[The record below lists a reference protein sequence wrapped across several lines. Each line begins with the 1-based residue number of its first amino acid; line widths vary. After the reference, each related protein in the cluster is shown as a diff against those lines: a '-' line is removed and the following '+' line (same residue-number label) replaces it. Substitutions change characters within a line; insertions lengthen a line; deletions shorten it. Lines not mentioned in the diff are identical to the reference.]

1 MNRHSKIL
9 LGPAKSTCPQTLDR
23 LATAD
28 ILPGTLV
35 NIASDKF
42 AAIAAANSK
51 AGVQL
56 YVASEN
62 WCNGSQVSDTNK
74 ANETMFAYRPMSG
87 VIYAGLLKTGEN
99 VADLDTPLAI
109 SDTAGVFKVGTVGT
123 DHIVAYA
130 REIFNN
136 TTGESQ
142 LISFS
147 WAQE

>member
-62 WCNGSQVSDTNK
+62 FQSVPKIAKLGIK
-74 ANETMFAYRPMSG
+74 
-87 VIYAGLLKTGEN
+87 
-99 VADLDTPLAI
+99 
-109 SDTAGVFKVGTVGT
+109 
-123 DHIVAYA
+123 
-130 REIFNN
+130 
-136 TTGESQ
+136 ESEHTW
-142 LISFS
+142 LIQ
-147 WAQE
+147 A